1 MATYK
6 LVLTVKDNYGKEKE
20 IDGGTVDIDLAD
32 LSAEDITIVT
42 DALNL
47 EDYATDIEL
56 ADAIKK
62 IPTIETIKETIKTD
76 VPIVLEKD
84 TEVHQVLTEVVERHV
99 DTIKYSSF
107 DAPIEEDI

>member
-6 LVLTVKDNYGKEKE
+6 LILTVKDNYGKEKE
-20 IDGGTVDIDLAD
+20 IDGGTVDIDLAG
-32 LSAEDITIVT
+32 LSAEDITTVT

-47 EDYATDIEL
+47 DDYATDIEL
-56 ADAIKK
+56 ADAIKG

-76 VPIVLEKD
+76 VPVVIEKD
-84 TEVHQVLTEVVERHV
+84 FEVHQILTDVVEKHV

-107 DAPIEEDI
+107 DAPVEEDI